1 MRMAKA
7 LLLGNTTS
15 IRGKN
20 EEGKLKVKSEKS
32 EHRMAT
38 LNSSLLTLPLNK
50 LLTSHLSRYGQ
61 AHDLQYRGSHVGE
74 DSIGRLYVLV
84 LSHVYEGHGV
94 E

>member
-38 LNSSLLTLPLNK
+38 LNSSLLTLPLDK
-50 LLTSHLSRYGQ
+50 LLTRHLSRNGET
-61 AHDLQYRGSHVGE
+61 HNLQH
-74 DSIGRLYVLV
+74 
-84 LSHVYEGHGV
+84 
-94 E
+94 

>member
-1 MRMAKA
+1 MAKA

-38 LNSSLLTLPLNK
+38 LNSSLLTLPLDK
-50 LLTSHLSRYGQ
+50 LLACHLGRYRQ
-61 AHDLQYRGSHVGE
+61 THNLQY
-74 DSIGRLYVLV
+74 
-84 LSHVYEGHGV
+84 
-94 E
+94 

>member
-38 LNSSLLTLPLNK
+38 LNSSLLTLPLDK
-50 LLTSHLSRYGQ
+50 LLAGHLCGYGE
-61 AHDLQYRGSHVGE
+61 AHDLQYRGSYVGE
-74 DSIGRLYVLV
+74 DTVGGLHVLV